1 MTVFASVQAPSE
13 EGYLSTIRSIRETVG
28 RTPLAHIETVN
39 DTRIFAK
46 LEYFN
51 PFSRSVKD
59 RTAAYM
65 LTGPLEKREVDPGR
79 DTIWI
84 EASSGNLGIAYGKI
98 GRLLGLK
105 TMVVAPSI
113 VGDVT
118 FRRIRSTTTFSEIT
132 PGGYCPR
139 GERDGAIKKVMDTW
153 VSQPEKF
160 VWRDQYSNEDNI
172 TAHEETTGP
181 EIWKQTKGR
190 ITTLVAATG
199 TGGTIIG
206 CGLYL
211 KEQDPRIEIVG
222 VQPQVK
228 HHIQGVRNYE
238 ESLKPLLLTQRED
251 LIDEWI
257 EIDDKEAF
265 DATKLL
271 WRKGFPAGTSS
282 GLNYVAS
289 RKIARR
295 RRGTEVVTLFPDAF
309 TNSFKIMQNY
319 LTTGRIEDSKTEE
332 TKTQPL

>member
-1 MTVFASVQAPSE
+1 MFASVEAISLSE
-13 EGYLSTIRSIRETVG
+13 EGYLSRTREVIG

-39 DTRIFAK
+39 NAEIFAK

-51 PFSRSVKD
+51 PFSHSVKD

-65 LTGPLEKREVDPGR
+65 LTRPLERGEIKPGR
-79 DTIWI
+79 DAIWI

-98 GRLLGLK
+98 GNLLGLK
-105 TMVVAPSI
+105 TMVVTPSI

-118 FRRIRSTTTFSEIT
+118 FKRIESTATFSEIT

-153 VSQPEKF
+153 VSQPEKY

-190 ITTLVAATG
+190 MTTLVVATG

-211 KEQDPRIEIVG
+211 KEQDPRIEVIG
-222 VQPQVK
+222 VQPQMN

-238 ESLKPLLLTQRED
+238 ESLKPLLLKENED

-257 EIDDKEAF
+257 EVSDKEAYE
-265 DATKLL
+265 ATKSL
-271 WRKGFPAGTSS
+271 WRKGFPVGTSS
-282 GLNYVAS
+282 GLNYAAS
-289 RKIARR
+289 RKIARN
-295 RRGTEVVTLFPDAF
+295 RRGTKVVTLFPDAF

-319 LTTGRIEDSKTEE
+319 VTTGRIEELKSEDND
-332 TKTQPL
+332 